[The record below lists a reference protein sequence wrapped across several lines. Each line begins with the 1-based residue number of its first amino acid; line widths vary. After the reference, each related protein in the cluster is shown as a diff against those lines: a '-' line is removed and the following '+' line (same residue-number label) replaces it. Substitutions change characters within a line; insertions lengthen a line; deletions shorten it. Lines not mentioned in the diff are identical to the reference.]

1 MCVGDL
7 PEQINSSTLAS
18 QMKSLQIS
26 RKDIEIPK
34 SYDQTSIKTFTNKG
48 SQSGQQ
54 CTPVTVGASDNQVI
68 IKKKKS

>member
-26 RKDIEIPK
+26 RKDIEIQK
-34 SYDQTSIKTFTNKG
+34 SYDQTSIETFTNKG

-54 CTPVTVGASDNQVI
+54 CPVTVGASDNQVI
-68 IKKKKS
+68 IKKKIS